1 MYIPNL
7 GCVAIIGSSLL
18 QLSNYIRHEWE
29 SKPVRINEVRMLYVR
44 TPVVIPWTLVICLI
58 CTPEA
63 RGLQA

>member
-29 SKPVRINEVRMLYVR
+29 SKPIHINEVRMLYVVILW
-44 TPVVIPWTLVICLI
+44 TQVVCLI